1 MGVGRYFCVALPF
14 ILAVASIVC
23 LLIVGLTGITNTD
36 LYMFRI
42 DVSNLTIDTAVL
54 ADLAGV
60 NSDQLEQ
67 LSNVN
72 SDQLEQLSNINS
84 RAHESSLNRRDQSAV
99 EDLIN
104 SNTQA
109 SSLLSNLDSLE
120 SLNGLTENDLGL
132 AKVYDI
138 NLWGY
143 CATYQDDSHNCTDP
157 AFNWAEGRMSQENS
171 LLATLQNI
179 PGANDTAIPRIV
191 EGLQAFEQLNKWTE
205 VVYIMAMIALALEL
219 AIGLFA
225 ACSRAVSC
233 VTWLIS
239 GIATMFVVGAASMMT
254 VMASVAVG
262 TIETF
267 GSNQGAHANFHTGF
281 LAVVW
286 LGAAFAIAASSFW
299 LFTICCCKP
308 ENRPYQKRGRYSDE
322 QEKLVPTGS
331 YQPIGE
337 TQQKSYNYGLPQR
350 GGMRQPELAY
360 EPYSHSR

>member
-23 LLIVGLTGITNTD
+23 MLIAGLTGITNTN

-67 LSNVN
+67 LSN
-72 SDQLEQLSNINS
+72 INS
-84 RAHESSLNRRDQSAV
+84 RTHESSLNWHDPNAV
-99 EDLIN
+99 ADLQN
-104 SNTQA
+104 SNTQV

-120 SLNGLTENDLGL
+120 SLNGLTANDLGL
-132 AKVYDI
+132 ARVYDV

-157 AFNWAEGRMSQENS
+157 AFNWAEGRMSENNN
-171 LLATLQNI
+171 LLTTLQNI
-179 PGANDTAIPRIV
+179 PGANDTAIPRV
-191 EGLQAFEQLNKWTE
+191 VDGLRAFEQLNKWTE
-205 VVYIMAMIALALEL
+205 VVYIIAMIGLALEL
-219 AIGLFA
+219 AIGLFT

-239 GIATMFVVGAASMMT
+239 GIATMFVIGAASMMT

-267 GSNQGAHANFHTGF
+267 GSSQGAHGNLHMGF
-281 LAVVW
+281 LAVAW

-308 ENRPYQKRGRYSDE
+308 ENRPYQKRSRYSAE

-337 TQQKSYNYGLPQR
+337 TQHKGYNYGLPQR

>member
-1 MGVGRYFCVALPF
+1 MSVGRYFCVALPF

-23 LLIVGLTGITNTD
+23 LLIVGLTGITDTD

-60 NSDQLEQ
+60 DSDQLEQ
-67 LSNVN
+67 LNN
-72 SDQLEQLSNINS
+72 LTS
-84 RAHESSLNRRDQSAV
+84 RTHESSLNWHDESAV
-99 EDLIN
+99 EDFAN

-109 SSLLSNLDSLE
+109 SSVLDGLDSLE
-120 SLNGLTENDLGL
+120 SLNGLTANDLGL

-143 CATYQDDSHNCTDP
+143 CATYQDDSHNCTHP
-157 AFNWAEGRMSQENS
+157 AFNWAEGRISEENN
-171 LLATLQNI
+171 LLTTLQDI

-205 VVYIMAMIALALEL
+205 VVYIMAMIALALEI
-219 AIGLFA
+219 AIGLFT

-233 VTWLIS
+233 VTWLVS
-239 GIATMFVVGAASMMT
+239 GVATLFVIGAASMMT

-267 GSNQGAHANFHTGF
+267 GSSQGANANFHTGF
-281 LAVVW
+281 LAIAW

-308 ENRPYQKRGRYSDE
+308 ENRPYQKGSRYSHE
-322 QEKLVPTGS
+322 HEKLVPTGS

-337 TQQKSYNYGLPQR
+337 THQNSHNYGLPQR
-350 GGMRQPELAY
+350 GGMRQPDLAY

>member
-1 MGVGRYFCVALPF
+1 MSVGRYFCVALPF

-23 LLIVGLTGITNTD
+23 MLIAGLTGITNTD

-60 NSDQLEQ
+60 D
-67 LSNVN
+67 

-84 RAHESSLNRRDQSAV
+84 RAHESSLNWHDESAV
-99 EDLIN
+99 EDLMN
-104 SNTQA
+104 SNTEA
-109 SSLLSNLDSLE
+109 SSLLNTLDSLE
-120 SLNGLTENDLGL
+120 SLNGLTANDLGL
-132 AKVYDI
+132 ARVYDI

-143 CATYQDDSHNCTDP
+143 CATYQDDSHNCTEP
-157 AFNWAEGRMSQENS
+157 GFNWAEGRMSEENG
-171 LLATLQNI
+171 LLAALQNI

-191 EGLQAFEQLNKWTE
+191 DGLQAFEQLNKWTE
-205 VVYIMAMIALALEL
+205 VVYIIAMIALASEL
-219 AIGLFA
+219 VVGLFA

-239 GIATMFVVGAASMMT
+239 GIATMFVIGAATMMT
-254 VMASVAVG
+254 VMATVAVG

-267 GSNQGAHANFHTGF
+267 GSSQGAHGNIHTGF
-281 LAVVW
+281 LAVAW

-308 ENRPYQKRGRYSDE
+308 ENRPYRKRSRYSDE